1 MTTNQMEGRCS
12 REVGGRAVTAPG
24 GGDGE
29 QRQQTHPPAPASMG
43 FKKTK
48 NKKPLKEWK
57 QRAFPRA
64 ENQSSSKA
72 NRRKKKNHS
81 ENFIDITRAVC

>member
-1 MTTNQMEGRCS
+1 MTTNQMEERRP
-12 REVGGRAVTAPG
+12 REVGGRAVRAPG

-29 QRQQTHPPAPASMG
+29 QRQQTHPPALASMG
-43 FKKTK
+43 FKKK
-48 NKKPLKEWK
+48 KKKPLKEWK

-72 NRRKKKNHS
+72 NRRKKENHS
-81 ENFIDITRAVC
+81 ENFIDVTRGVC